1 MSLPS
6 RSAEQGPDDSIS
18 EALENL
24 GQSMQGG
31 QPKGDFPGSGAF
43 TDPDVMAALA
53 DLADLPSTAGMI
65 KPKSSLLGNGSS
77 LRSGSMADDE
87 EVRPYLEEEAEIPMV
102 TRKRNRRG
110 RRSFW
115 PPLIILGVVQMAAVL
130 AVGLLVWPGIKKKVN
145 ALEEIAGSVI
155 EFQDETR
162 ILQKRLEVGEQRI
175 DSLLTEVV
183 EMKSSLELSPEDAR
197 AEFDYLG
204 ARNRFIQLAD
214 AAIQKADRP
223 AFDQLLKVA
232 GEEKEE
238 KLRNGAMAEVHRVRF
253 AYLNGLRSSGHA
265 LPVGELFPSLRGKDE
280 MELGT
285 DQLIKILQDG
295 GGEAEHR
302 SRAAYLLADH
312 RNINAV
318 NALAEAIARD
328 TNLDVVREASLT
340 FGEMTGYRGEELLD
354 AAGLVQWWRAN
365 STVVK
370 LALGN

>member
-6 RSAEQGPDDSIS
+6 RSAKQDPDDSIS

-24 GQSMQGG
+24 GKSMPGG
-31 QPKGDFPGSGAF
+31 QSRGNFPGSGAF
-43 TDPDVMAALA
+43 NDPDVIAALA
-53 DLADLPSTAGMI
+53 DLSPAAGMI
-65 KPKSSLLGNGSS
+65 KPKRSPSGNGAS
-77 LRSGSMADDE
+77 LPGDE
-87 EVRPYLEEEAEIPMV
+87 EIRPYLEEEVEIPMV

-115 PPLIILGVVQMAAVL
+115 PPLIILGLAQMAGML
-130 AVGLLVWPGIKKKVN
+130 AVGLLIWPVMKEK
-145 ALEEIAGSVI
+145 ARSLEEVAGSLI
-155 EFQDETR
+155 ESQDETR
-162 ILQKRLEVGEQRI
+162 VLQKRLEVGEQRI

-183 EMKSSLELSPEDAR
+183 EMKRSLELNPEDAR
-197 AEFDYLG
+197 AELDYLG
-204 ARNRFIQLAD
+204 ARNRFIRLAD
-214 AAIQKADRP
+214 AAIQKADRL

-232 GEEKEE
+232 GEEEEE
-238 KLRNGAMAEVHRVRF
+238 KLRNGAMSEIHRVRF

-265 LPVGELFPSLRGKDE
+265 LPVGELFPSLRDKDE

-285 DQLIKILQDG
+285 DQLIKILQDQ

-302 SRAAYLLADH
+302 ARAAYLLADH
-312 RNINAV
+312 RNIQAV
-318 NALAEAIARD
+318 NALVDVVSRD

-354 AAGLVQWWRAN
+354 AAGLVQWWREN